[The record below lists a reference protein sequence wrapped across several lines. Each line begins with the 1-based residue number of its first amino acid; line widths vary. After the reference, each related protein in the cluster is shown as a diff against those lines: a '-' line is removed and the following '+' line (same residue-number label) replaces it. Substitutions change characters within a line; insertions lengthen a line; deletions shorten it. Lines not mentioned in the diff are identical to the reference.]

1 MAMAILG
8 LTCLKLS
15 AVILRIDLGVE
26 ILPVA
31 INWGLANTSTVIFLP
46 TINQLLNHCKNASNM
61 SRVGLEI
68 GTFGEENMRNGR
80 ILVDEPINQ
89 AIWDNMLPVHER
101 HIAVR
106 PLKTGSNL
114 VQEVVISTLLASI
127 NCNFCK
133 AMSQL
138 L

>member
-68 GTFGEENMRNGR
+68 GTF
-80 ILVDEPINQ
+80 
-89 AIWDNMLPVHER
+89 
-101 HIAVR
+101 VR
-106 PLKTGSNL
+106 KT
-114 VQEVVISTLLASI
+114 
-127 NCNFCK
+127 
-133 AMSQL
+133 
-138 L
+138 